1 MTKAS
6 HTFSA
11 GGGGGGGVC
20 VDVFGY
26 EVIKHW
32 AGWPLGELVKVML

>member
-6 HTFSA
+6 LTFSA
-11 GGGGGGGVC
+11 GSVG
-20 VDVFGY
+20 VFGY